1 MPVSLARLLAR
12 KRSIVAAVALAAFV
26 PAAAWAGQFQKDSA
40 IDAKVKDLTPVQ
52 RQALDIIGIDVTKTR
67 YVAKIIVRFK
77 GDFQRHMRDRKFVA
91 SGALVRLSFNGPG
104 AAGAKGMTITSV
116 GAGKQMKTVVGPGKG
131 GPLAAVRDGREL
143 TFWVGG
149 IDAYGLDTVEA
160 RSFQGPPAHGAAD
173 TAVMEVTPNDYKLV
187 SDCDR
192 IQKIANI
199 LGDQV
204 HVLGVESPANTK
216 ARAEARKQR
225 KALKRLSAR
234 SKKFLDAAPCKGNQS
249 TG

>member
-1 MPVSLARLLAR
+1 MSVRN
-12 KRSIVAAVALAAFV
+12 RSIVGAVALVALV

-40 IDAKVKDLTPVQ
+40 IDAKVEDLTPVQ
-52 RQALDIIGIDVTKTR
+52 RQALDIIGVDVTKTR
-67 YVAKIIVRFK
+67 YVAKIVVRFK
-77 GDFQRHMRDRKFVA
+77 GDFQRHMRDRKFAA
-91 SGALVRLSFNGPG
+91 SGALVRLSFKGPG
-104 AAGAKGMTITSV
+104 AAAAERMTITSV
-116 GAGKQMKTVVGPGKG
+116 GAGKRMKTLGKRG
-131 GPLAAVRDGREL
+131 ILAAVREGREL

-173 TAVMEVTPNDYKLV
+173 TAVMEVTPNEYKRI

-192 IQKIANI
+192 ILKIANI
-199 LGDQV
+199 LSEQV

-225 KALKRLSAR
+225 KALKRLSVR
-234 SKKFLDAAPCKGNQS
+234 SKKFLDKAPCKGNLS
-249 TG
+249 TPD